1 MTVRVLGNII
11 NNTKMIEVSDGSM
24 LLLTYFK
31 MIMSQKTIIM
41 KNVQNYVILNIKKEA
56 SYMNNAEIKTIL
68 EQINNLKSPSVEQ
81 KTDDDSNKA
90 LKNVLAGVSEEIQ
103 RVMDVNDFTQE
114 DLCRITDMSQS
125 NISKILNGK
134 VVPKIETLQKIAEAT
149 HTKLVISFEHL
160 DGDY

>member
-1 MTVRVLGNII
+1 
-11 NNTKMIEVSDGSM
+11 
-24 LLLTYFK
+24 
-31 MIMSQKTIIM
+31 
-41 KNVQNYVILNIKKEA
+41 
-56 SYMNNAEIKTIL
+56 MNNAEIKTIL

-81 KTDDDSNKA
+81 KTDYDSNKA
-90 LKNVLAGVSEEIQ
+90 VKNVLAGVSEEIQ

-149 HTKLVISFEHL
+149 HTRLVISFENL